1 MTHPGVAPTAGP
13 ANRLRRRAGR
23 LSGRLPVRLFVRM
36 LAALALAIGLHG
48 ASRAQD
54 EVPFITTPDPVTLAM
69 LQLAGVR
76 STDFVVD
83 LGSGDGRIVITAARR
98 FGARGL
104 GVEIDPTLVA
114 RSRDNAR
121 AAGVADRVEF
131 RVQDLFQTD
140 LSVAQ
145 VVTLYLLPEV
155 NLQLRPRLLAMAP
168 GTRIVSHDWDMG
180 DWQPDRRLTLD
191 VPEKAIGRDKRS
203 TVYLWLVPAQV
214 QGMWCTA
221 GGSLA
226 ITQRFQT
233 FSATLS
239 ANVDREGD
247 QDRDRDRD
255 RAGDRA
261 GDRDGAA
268 EPVLVFDG
276 QVTADRLHA
285 GSAAAAVPISLR
297 VVGDALQLE
306 QAPNVAR
313 RFVGR
318 RFTRAGA
325 PGCF

>member
-180 DWQPDRRLTLD
+180 DWQPDRQLTLD

-203 TVYLWLVPAQV
+203 TVYLWLVPARV
-214 QGMWCTA
+214 QGLWCTA

-226 ITQRFQT
+226 VTQRFQT

-239 ANVDREGD
+239 ADVDRAG
-247 QDRDRDRD
+247 DRDRD
-255 RAGDRA
+255 RAVDQA
-261 GDRDGAA
+261 GERDVAA
-268 EPVLVFDG
+268 APLMVFDG
-276 QVTADRLHA
+276 HVTADRLHA
-285 GSAAAAVPISLR
+285 GSAAAAVPISWR

-306 QAPNVAR
+306 QAPTVAR

-325 PGCF
+325 LGCT

>member
-1 MTHPGVAPTAGP
+1 MIHPGMAPTAGP
-13 ANRLRRRAGR
+13 TNRPRRRAGR
-23 LSGRLPVRLFVRM
+23 LPGRLSGQIV
-36 LAALALAIGLHG
+36 AALALAIGLQG
-48 ASRAQD
+48 ASRSQD

-155 NLQLRPRLLAMAP
+155 NLQLRPRLLDMAP

-180 DWQPDRRLTLD
+180 DWQPDRQLTLD

-214 QGMWCTA
+214 QGLWCTA

-226 ITQRFQT
+226 VTQRFQT

-239 ANVDREGD
+239 ADVDRAG
-247 QDRDRDRD
+247 DRDRD

-261 GDRDGAA
+261 GDQAGDRAGAA
-268 EPVLVFDG
+268 APLLVFDG
-276 QVTADRLHA
+276 HVTADRLHA
-285 GSAAAAVPISLR
+285 GSAAAAVPISWR

-306 QAPNVAR
+306 QAPTVAR

-325 PGCF
+325 LGCT